1 MKSIEL
7 ISQFIPIIIIFT
19 LFTYSKPFVRFSYS
33 ILGKLFAILMVIFY
47 TYLDKVVGLCV
58 CGLVILYYQS
68 DFCESMLN
76 IDDELLNDLPDDYP
90 DDATTHVDDY
100 VFLQPD
106 KKEKMMNYCE
116 AAATV
121 NEGAVLKY
129 IDLTAKSDMTEN
141 IYPELGFKNRRNKP
155 NNNKLSMI
163 KTKMDTEISLMPV
176 STN

>member
-19 LFTYSKPFVRFSYS
+19 LITYSKPFVRFSYS

-76 IDDELLNDLPDDYP
+76 IDDELLNDYP

-116 AAATV
+116 AAATG

-141 IYPELGFKNRRNKP
+141 IYPELGFKNRRNNP
-155 NNNKLSMI
+155 NSDNLSLI
-163 KTKMDTEISLMPV
+163 KTKIDTEILLMPV
-176 STN
+176 SIN